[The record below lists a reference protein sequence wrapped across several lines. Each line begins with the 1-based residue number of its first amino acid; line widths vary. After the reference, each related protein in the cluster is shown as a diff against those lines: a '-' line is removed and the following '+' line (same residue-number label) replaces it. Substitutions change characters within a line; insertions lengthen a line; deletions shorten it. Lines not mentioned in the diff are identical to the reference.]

1 MKEELKS
8 AAKDSALRDLANK
21 ENIIIPKRI
30 TFKDEEVVINEDDED
45 CPIEDQVLIIIL
57 IEKIFNLVFKT

>member
-21 ENIIIPKRI
+21 ESIIIPKKI